1 MATQLRDR
9 DAIISCEGLIFRV
22 YGYSH
27 PPTGYVC
34 DVEYAPSNLYRSPHP
49 KAPRH
54 GRNGLYYKFFED
66 QGLKFIQ
73 RHYPEYHVYYRPLQR
88 RLVGVQA
95 TAISTSRLPGYVLR
109 ELYNQTPSDELLQA
123 LHKILH
129 ELTTISTL
137 KLNNFGVFGSLLHG
151 FYHSHFSDIDLT
163 ITGKRSLQEL
173 QEALSAIYDTGNGI
187 LINEF
192 TSPQTWN
199 KDQWRFTNFSLSE
212 YEWHQRRKLIYSLYT
227 GAASHR
233 RIKVEFEP
241 VLRYPEIVNEYNE
254 IQRLEN
260 LGWIE
265 AEGRILD
272 NDHGSFMPSIY
283 TFELDTSSRPDVK
296 EIHRIISYVEEYR
309 MQVNKGEK
317 IQVKGHVEK
326 VTALRNQ
333 FYQITLTYAPR
344 YYEQVLKKI

>member
-95 TAISTSRLPGYVLR
+95 TAISTSRLP
-109 ELYNQTPSDELLQA
+109 
-123 LHKILH
+123 
-129 ELTTISTL
+129 
-137 KLNNFGVFGSLLHG
+137 GVFGSLLHG